1 MAKNIL
7 NEFDLIRTYFASQPL
22 ARPDVV
28 LGIGDDA
35 AVLEVPD
42 DQQLVVSTDMLVAG
56 VHFPENTAAED
67 IGHKALAV
75 NLSDLAAMGATPA
88 WFTLNISLPQADK
101 DWLEGFCRGLFALA
115 GTHHVQLVG
124 GDTARGPLTIGIQ
137 ICGLVPSGQAL
148 TRAGARPGDRV
159 YVTGTLGDA
168 ALGLLCVQGRLDLPE
183 AYWTQVLERLNRPL
197 PRVTAGEQ
205 LRGLASACIDISDGV
220 SADLGHILEASGVG
234 ARIELRRLPLS
245 AAYAGAFAALGWAPA
260 LSNGDDYELCFT
272 IPAAREPAFRRV
284 SANLGVAC
292 SYIGDIEAGAG
303 LRIVDENGADYR
315 APATGYDHF
324 RANERS

>member
-1 MAKNIL
+1 MVKNNL
-7 NEFDLIRTYFASQPL
+7 NEFELIQKYFARQPL

-35 AVLEVPD
+35 AVLEVPPG
-42 DQQLVVSTDMLVAG
+42 QQLVISTDMLVAG
-56 VHFPENTAAED
+56 VHFPEHTAAED
-67 IGHKALAV
+67 VGHKALAV

-88 WFTLNISLPQADK
+88 WFTLNLSLPQPDPT
-101 DWLEGFCRGLFALA
+101 WLDGFCQGLFALA

-124 GDTARGPLTIGIQ
+124 GDTARGPLTIGVQ

-168 ALGLLCVQGRLDLPE
+168 ALGLLCVQGRLALPE
-183 AYWTQVLERLNRPL
+183 AQRAQALERLNRP
-197 PRVTAGEQ
+197 PARVTAGEH

-234 ARIELRRLPLS
+234 ARIELGRLPVS
-245 AAYAGAFAALGWAPA
+245 PAYAGAFAALGWAPA
-260 LSNGDDYELCFT
+260 LAHGDDYELCFT
-272 IPAAREPAFRRV
+272 IPAAREPAFRRA
-284 SANLGVAC
+284 SADLGVAC
-292 SYIGDIEAGAG
+292 SYIGDIEAGPG
-303 LRIVDENGADYR
+303 LRIVDESGADYR
-315 APATGYDHF
+315 PPVAGYDHF
-324 RANERS
+324 RAGERS

>member
-1 MAKNIL
+1 M
-7 NEFDLIRTYFASQPL
+7 NEFELIRKYFACQPL

-35 AVLEVPD
+35 AVLEIPAG
-42 DQQLVVSTDMLVAG
+42 QQLVVSTDMLVAG
-56 VHFPENTAAED
+56 VHFPENTAPEA

-88 WFTLNISLPQADK
+88 WFTLNLSLPQADPV
-101 DWLEGFCRGLFALA
+101 WLEGFSRGLFALA
-115 GTHHVQLVG
+115 ATYNAQLVG
-124 GDTARGPLTIGIQ
+124 GDTAHGPLTIGVQ

-168 ALGLLCVQGRLDLPE
+168 ALGLLCAQGRLELPE
-183 AYWTQVLERLNRPL
+183 AQRARVLERLNRPL
-197 PRVTAGEQ
+197 PRVAAGER

-220 SADLGHILEASGVG
+220 SADLDHILEASGVG
-234 ARIELRRLPLS
+234 ARIELRRLPVS
-245 AAYAGAFAALGWAPA
+245 PAYAGAFATLGWAPA
-260 LSNGDDYELCFT
+260 LAHGDDYELCFT

-284 SANLGVAC
+284 SVNLGVTC
-292 SYIGDIEAGAG
+292 SYIGDVETERG
-303 LRIVDENGADYR
+303 LRIVDESGADYR
-315 APATGYDHF
+315 PPTAGYDHF
-324 RANERS
+324 RANEQP